1 MSTSETVL
9 LKEQNMSGYSFA
21 VLATFEEKLPVHYII
36 RINSPNGHKED
47 YVCNLECLT
56 NIGELLTTLKCFAE
70 TDLYPEDSKK
80 LRDILTA
87 ENLKSFE
94 KVLKSNKML
103 DKSL

>member
-9 LKEQNMSGYSFA
+9 LKQQNRSGYSFA

-36 RINSPNGHKED
+36 RINSPKGHKEE

-56 NIGELLTTLKCFAE
+56 NIGELLTALKRFAE
-70 TDLYPEDSKK
+70 TELYPEDSKK

-87 ENLKSFE
+87 
-94 KVLKSNKML
+94 
-103 DKSL
+103 